1 MDGLVKPGADISYVY
16 NQASKAQPRPI
27 FLLAGTNNR
36 WTGSLQDIY
45 QEMEIKLLA
54 LSQSRPVCITTIPP
68 RFDVQSNDAIHY
80 DIALAN
86 NYIRE
91 LVSRM
96 NNVDLIDL
104 ELFER
109 HCFTKHGLHLNYKGK
124 KKLAFRIISSIKNLV
139 TKQHVTVVSGDGSLT
154 VNNLENPSHDNV
166 TNLETI
172 NILNSNMA
180 DVIKNY
186 RHNKNVGFAH
196 SISADFHDKRH
207 MTAGV
212 AVVFKKQFGKP
223 NTAHCITRHLA
234 RQDSPN
240 GASVYSLITKS
251 RYYNKPTAQDYN
263 AAFSDLE
270 ANFKSRELDHLSRSV
285 TFYMQHKKFQ
295 RKTRARVT
303 IVSCPEESYRTLRNG
318 MSHENFLVQMNNLIY
333 GNSRTSF
340 SSVIF
345 NNSTTND
352 HAPADQEDKEHNRS
366 SLNVTPLAH
375 VQPTVAASKTSAKVI
390 VVPGDLTYSEALKQS
405 MSECVSS
412 VSPVVINVNK
422 SQEVCTVNEEDLLVN
437 NSLRSESLVDSCNDS
452 DNGNQEEYN
461 RPQSSFL
468 DLGKNRVK
476 IM

>member
-124 KKLAFRIISSIKNLV
+124 KKLAFKIISSIKNLV
-139 TKQHVTVVSGDGSLT
+139 TKQHVTVASGDGSLT

-166 TNLETI
+166 TNLEAI

-186 RHNKNVGFAH
+186 RHKKKVGFAH

-234 RQDSPN
+234 LQDSPN

-270 ANFKSRELDHLSRSV
+270 ANFKSRELDHLLFLI
-285 TFYMQHKKFQ
+285 TAQPMIMHLLTKK
-295 RKTRARVT
+295 
-303 IVSCPEESYRTLRNG
+303 IRNTT
-318 MSHENFLVQMNNLIY
+318 VQ
-333 GNSRTSF
+333 
-340 SSVIF
+340 
-345 NNSTTND
+345 
-352 HAPADQEDKEHNRS
+352 
-366 SLNVTPLAH
+366 LNVTPLAH

-390 VVPGDLTYSEALKQS
+390 VVPGDLTYSEALKLKQS

-422 SQEVCTVNEEDLLVN
+422 SQEVCTVNEEDLLNHAEPEFVIN
-437 NSLRSESLVDSCNDS
+437 RNSSRILKAVKNRNVIELQDLLDNGKEHNGDKGSADS
-452 DNGNQEEYN
+452 DTYEQA
-461 RPQSSFL
+461 
-468 DLGKNRVK
+468 VK
-476 IM
+476 LLLERGVQVIYLIKTTDNLALKLQD